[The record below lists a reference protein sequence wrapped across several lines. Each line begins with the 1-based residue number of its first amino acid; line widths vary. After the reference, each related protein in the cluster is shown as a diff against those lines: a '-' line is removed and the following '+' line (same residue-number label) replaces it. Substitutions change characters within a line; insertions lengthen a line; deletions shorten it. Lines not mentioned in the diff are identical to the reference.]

1 MKPQPGGS
9 VLLTS
14 LLVVAI
20 ASILASVIVWKSYSS
35 IIKVEAQQDVAQG
48 RWILKG
54 AIDYARW
61 ILIADSNGLEGQ
73 SVQIDHL
80 QEPWAQEIPFSK
92 LDKLFTSKLNQA
104 DQKFFRLAGLT
115 GSIKD
120 EQSKFNLARITDMEN
135 SIIAEQ
141 GLKIL
146 FKELLVK
153 DTSFYKFLSLLK
165 KEHTALSN
173 KYVLEAKSFYSS
185 KQRRKSLK
193 KIISL
198 LKLKPEKAKIL
209 SENVTWLSK
218 PTPININTASIEVIA
233 ATLNE
238 SNKEK
243 LTNLFEAVKKF
254 PFRSLSEVSS
264 FYGYKFISNNLV
276 DVKSDFFTVT
286 GYARFGK
293 AELGFNALLGR
304 NGFQARVMDLEI
316 I

>member
-35 IIKVEAQQDVAQG
+35 IIKVEAQQDVAQA

-92 LDKLFTSKLNQA
+92 LDKLFTSKLSQA
-104 DQKFFRLAGLT
+104 DQNFFMLT
-115 GSIKD
+115 GLSGRIKD
-120 EQSKFNLARITDMEN
+120 EQSKFNLARITDTKN
-135 SIIAEQ
+135 PINTEQ

-146 FKELLVK
+146 FKELLIK
-153 DTSFYKFLSLLK
+153 DSFHHTFLSLLK
-165 KEHTALSN
+165 EEHKILSN
-173 KYVLEAKSFYSS
+173 KYMLNSKSFNSP
-185 KQRRKSLK
+185 KQRRKSLR
-193 KIISL
+193 KIIRL
-198 LKLKPEKAKIL
+198 LKLTPEKEKLL
-209 SENVTWLSK
+209 SSKVTWLSK
-218 PTPININTASIEVIA
+218 PTPININTAPIEVIA

-243 LTNLFEAVKKF
+243 LTNLIEAVQKF
-254 PFRSLSEVSS
+254 PLRSLNEVAS
-264 FYGYKFISNNLV
+264 FYDYKFIPKNLI

-286 GYARFGK
+286 GYAHFGK
-293 AELGFNALLGR
+293 AELGFDALLRR
-304 NGFQARVMDLEI
+304 NGFQAWITDLQI